1 MSPRQS
7 EDSEVTLVNSVAQTT
22 QLSAS
27 PSSQQRSGSPASTRS
42 TNKGKGDNYV
52 YFDRSTDGFSSD
64 AVSRATAAKLKLES
78 YYKLAVDAAI
88 ERNGRRNELEHRLNQ
103 AMIPNESR
111 EREIRKYR
119 KLESQHL
126 RLRRTKIRLADFR
139 TIKVI
144 GKGAFGEVRLVQKV
158 DTGKVYAMK
167 TLQKAEMLKR
177 DQLAHIRAERDLLA
191 ESTSPW
197 VVQLFYSFQDPLYLY
212 LIMEFLPG
220 GDLMTMLMKYD
231 VFSED
236 VTRFYMAECI
246 LAIEAVHDL
255 GYIHRDIKPDNIL
268 IDKNGHLKL
277 SDFGLSTGL
286 HKNTDGDFYKRL
298 IEQDK
303 PRDSAR
309 NSVQVNAIHLTM
321 SREQIAT
328 WKANRRKLAYS
339 TVGTPDYIAP
349 EVFMLKGYGKEC
361 DWWSLGAIMFECVV
375 GYAPFCSEN
384 PSDTY
389 KKIMDWTTYLYFPE
403 EVHLSQEAEHL
414 IRSMMTWAN
423 SRLGVNEI
431 KNHPF
436 FYGADWDNLR
446 YIAPPFVPALSS
458 ITDTTY
464 FPTDELGNLPDQL
477 EVVEQVGSD
486 KDLAFLG
493 FTFKRFTGGQNP

>member
-1 MSPRQS
+1 MSQRQS
-7 EDSEVTLVNSVAQTT
+7 EETLVNSNTTSSSSTQPT
-22 QLSAS
+22 QLSPS
-27 PSSQQRSGSPASTRS
+27 PSGQQRSSSPASTS
-42 TNKGKGDNYV
+42 SVNKRKGDDYV
-52 YFDRSTDGFSSD
+52 YFERSTDSFSSD

-88 ERNGRRNELEHRLNQ
+88 ERNGRRTELEHRLNQ
-103 AMIPNESR
+103 AMMPNESK

-126 RLRRTKIRLADFR
+126 RLRRTKIRLTDFR

-286 HKNTDGDFYKRL
+286 HKTTDGDFYKRL

-303 PRDSAR
+303 PKDSAR
-309 NSVQVNAIHLTM
+309 NSVQVNAINLTM

-361 DWWSLGAIMFECVV
+361 DWWSLGAIMFECVW
-375 GYAPFCSEN
+375 PN
-384 PSDTY
+384 
-389 KKIMDWTTYLYFPE
+389 YLYFPE

-423 SRLGVNEI
+423 TRLGANEI

-493 FTFKRFTGGQNP
+493 FTFKRFTGGQGP